1 MEPLLSIDEAAAL
14 LKLTRQQ
21 MYELTRNR
29 SRMRQAVPL
38 PIVRIGKRKMF
49 RASSLNDW
57 IQKLEQIETVQ

>member
-1 MEPLLSIDEAAAL
+1 MEPLLSIDDAAAL

-38 PIVRIGKRKMF
+38 PIVRIGKKKMF
-49 RASSLNDW
+49 RPSSLSEW
-57 IQKLEQIETVQ
+57 IQKLEQSEVVQ